1 MFSVAATRLVS
12 YGPDDIDDE
21 DEGPE
26 EERKD
31 DEPEPKPSKYDDESP
46 DRPEVIYLSATA
58 NGSQFLVL
66 KGKKYC
72 VPLFS
77 FLFKYKSG
85 LRVFAI

>member
-31 DEPEPKPSKYDDESP
+31 DEPEPKPSKSDDESP
-46 DRPEVIYLSATA
+46 DRPEVILSFSHSEWVTVSGFKREEILYA
-58 NGSQFLVL
+58 SVQFSV
-66 KGKKYC
+66 
-72 VPLFS
+72 
-77 FLFKYKSG
+77 
-85 LRVFAI
+85 

>member
-1 MFSVAATRLVS
+1 MFPVAATRLVS

-31 DEPEPKPSKYDDESP
+31 DEPEPKPSKSDDESP

-58 NGSQFLVL
+58 NGSQFHGFKREEILYASVQ
-66 KGKKYC
+66 
-72 VPLFS
+72 FS
-77 FLFKYKSG
+77 
-85 LRVFAI
+85 V